1 MRKSIPRARAARTR
15 SQNVRT
21 KIMKLPDDY
30 IDMLQNHCDK
40 LEELDF
46 HLFDLWSNADNPD
59 LKAAELWLQ
68 TQQQLQLT
76 AIELMRNQR
85 AEPSEKPRSNAEK
98 RQAISNQPTQTSTQL
113 IAAAK
118 AKAAAARK
126 P

>member
-1 MRKSIPRARAARTR
+1 
-15 SQNVRT
+15 
-21 KIMKLPDDY
+21 MKLPDDY

-46 HLFDLWSNADNPD
+46 YLFDLWSNADNPD

-68 TQQQLQLT
+68 TQQQLRLT

-85 AEPSEKPRSNAEK
+85 GEPSEKPRSNAEK
-98 RQAISNQPTQTSTQL
+98 RQAISNQPTQTSTEL

>member
-1 MRKSIPRARAARTR
+1 
-15 SQNVRT
+15 
-21 KIMKLPDDY
+21 MKLPDDY

-68 TQQQLQLT
+68 TQQQLRLT

-118 AKAAAARK
+118 AKTAAARK

>member
-1 MRKSIPRARAARTR
+1 
-15 SQNVRT
+15 
-21 KIMKLPDDY
+21 MKLPDDY

-59 LKAAELWLQ
+59 LKVAELWLQ
-68 TQQQLQLT
+68 TQQQLRLT

-118 AKAAAARK
+118 AKTAAARK

>member
-1 MRKSIPRARAARTR
+1 
-15 SQNVRT
+15 
-21 KIMKLPDDY
+21 MKLPDDY

-46 HLFDLWSNADNPD
+46 HLFDLWSNADNSD

-68 TQQQLQLT
+68 TQQQLRLT

-85 AEPSEKPRSNAEK
+85 AEPSDKPRSNAEK

>member
-1 MRKSIPRARAARTR
+1 
-15 SQNVRT
+15 
-21 KIMKLPDDY
+21 MKLPDDY

-68 TQQQLQLT
+68 TQQQLRLT

-85 AEPSEKPRSNAEK
+85 AEPSEEPRSNAEK

-113 IAAAK
+113 IVAAK

>member
-1 MRKSIPRARAARTR
+1 
-15 SQNVRT
+15 
-21 KIMKLPDDY
+21 MKLPDDY

-68 TQQQLQLT
+68 TQQQLRLT

-85 AEPSEKPRSNAEK
+85 AEPSEKARSNAEK

>member
-1 MRKSIPRARAARTR
+1 
-15 SQNVRT
+15 
-21 KIMKLPDDY
+21 MKLPDDY

-46 HLFDLWSNADNPD
+46 HLFDLWSNADNSD

-68 TQQQLQLT
+68 TQQQLRLT

-85 AEPSEKPRSNAEK
+85 AEPSEKPPSNAEK

-118 AKAAAARK
+118 RK
-126 P
+126 LLRQGSHEP

>member
-1 MRKSIPRARAARTR
+1 
-15 SQNVRT
+15 
-21 KIMKLPDDY
+21 MKLPDDY

-68 TQQQLQLT
+68 TQQQLRLT

-113 IAAAK
+113 IAVAK

>member
-1 MRKSIPRARAARTR
+1 
-15 SQNVRT
+15 
-21 KIMKLPDDY
+21 MKLPDDY

-68 TQQQLQLT
+68 TQQQLRLT

-85 AEPSEKPRSNAEK
+85 AEPSEKPRSTEK

-118 AKAAAARK
+118 AKAFAARK

>member
-1 MRKSIPRARAARTR
+1 
-15 SQNVRT
+15 
-21 KIMKLPDDY
+21 MKLPDDY

-68 TQQQLQLT
+68 TQQQLRLT

>member
-1 MRKSIPRARAARTR
+1 
-15 SQNVRT
+15 
-21 KIMKLPDDY
+21 MKLPDDCL
-30 IDMLQNHCDK
+30 DMLQNHCDK

-68 TQQQLQLT
+68 TQQQLRLT
-76 AIELMRNQR
+76 AIELMRNRR

-98 RQAISNQPTQTSTQL
+98 RQEISNQPTQTSTQL

>member
-1 MRKSIPRARAARTR
+1 
-15 SQNVRT
+15 
-21 KIMKLPDDY
+21 MKLPDDY

-59 LKAAELWLQ
+59 LKAVELWLQ
-68 TQQQLQLT
+68 TQQQLRLT

-85 AEPSEKPRSNAEK
+85 AEPSEKPSSNAEK

>member
-1 MRKSIPRARAARTR
+1 
-15 SQNVRT
+15 
-21 KIMKLPDDY
+21 MKLPDDY

-46 HLFDLWSNADNPD
+46 HLFDLWSKADNPD

-68 TQQQLQLT
+68 TQQQLRLT